1 MALNDVIGTTDG
13 SVPADASCAKA
24 EMSDLC
30 LTDTDDSNPDAR
42 RDDGCAS
49 AQRPVAPSEVIS
61 TEPRG
66 QATYRS
72 RSISS
77 DGSLQRDSTRPHGLT
92 GLTDM
97 QTAASLDSD
106 VTPLQVTIS
115 RQGEIEMCQAQITS
129 ADCNAVMSTRSRD
142 TNRSDTN
149 PLKSVTSLTSGQH
162 PLAQLSESES
172 DDGHAEHINP
182 PD

>member
-1 MALNDVIGTTDG
+1 
-13 SVPADASCAKA
+13 
-24 EMSDLC
+24 MSDLC
-30 LTDTDDSNPDAR
+30 LTDSDDSNPDSR
-42 RDDGCAS
+42 RDDDVSAS
-49 AQRPVAPSEVIS
+49 AQRQGASSEVIS

-77 DGSLQRDSTRPHGLT
+77 DGSLQRDSDRN
-92 GLTDM
+92 
-97 QTAASLDSD
+97 
-106 VTPLQVTIS
+106 VTPL
-115 RQGEIEMCQAQITS
+115 QGEIEMCQAQITS

-142 TNRSDTN
+142 TNRSNTN

-172 DDGHAEHINP
+172 DDGHTEHRLTVTSSFAGSLKYVPLTWTLIQTT
-182 PD
+182 